1 MRIALASDHGGYR
14 LKEFVKSLLQSLG
27 HEVLDFGTHSEES
40 VDYPEYAAK
49 VARAVARGEVDR
61 GILCCGT
68 GIGMS
73 IVANRFPNIRAT
85 LCHDEYTARM
95 SRLHNDSNVLCM
107 GGRVLSPDKAEAI
120 VKIWLTEKFEGGRHA
135 RRLSKLEE
143 IEKAVCEEGGLD
155 EAS

>member
-14 LKEFVKSLLQSLG
+14 LKEFVKNLLQSLG

-49 VARAVARGEVDR
+49 VARAVAKGEVDR

-73 IVANRFPNIRAT
+73 IVANRFPKVRAT

-107 GGRVLSPDKAEAI
+107 GGRVLSLEKAEAI
-120 VKIWLTEKFEGGRHA
+120 VRIWLTEEFEGGRHA

-143 IEKAVCEEGGLD
+143 IEKAVCEEGG
-155 EAS
+155 